1 MSQTGVSGDSLQRWL
16 GRTELV
22 AAHHGDE
29 VILAV
34 NDMTEFGHST
44 MRTNGQ
50 RSNFVKKDFVAVR
63 RSRPVTV
70 SVIWSEET
78 VTAGRSTNSRAGH
91 ILLLRS
97 TRVLLRVA
105 LHVIVISQI
114 ETDERG

>member
-34 NDMTEFGHST
+34 NEMTEFGHST